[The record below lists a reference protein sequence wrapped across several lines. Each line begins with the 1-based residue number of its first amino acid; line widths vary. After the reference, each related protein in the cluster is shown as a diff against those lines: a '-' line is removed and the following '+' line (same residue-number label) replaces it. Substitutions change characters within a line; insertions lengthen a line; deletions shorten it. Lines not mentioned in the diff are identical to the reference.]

1 MKKEDLVRGF
11 DTCAIHARQAHDP
24 ATGAVITPIYAT
36 STYAQEAPG
45 IHKGFDYGRSHNP
58 TRFAFEG
65 AIAALEGG
73 AGGFAFASGMAAEA
87 AVLELLEPGS
97 HIVTTKDVYG
107 GTHRLFE
114 RVRRHSAKLSVTY
127 TDLCDPAA
135 LGAVIKPET
144 RMIWVESPSNPL
156 LRIVDLAAIADQ
168 AKKRNILTVVDN
180 TFASPWVQKPLD
192 LGMDI
197 VVHSATKYIGGHSD
211 VVGGVAVA
219 ARQELAD
226 KIGYIQNAVG
236 SIAGPFDSFL
246 MHRGLK
252 TLGVRMQRH
261 CENAMKLAAWLESR
275 PEVGRVFYP
284 GLASH
289 PQHAL
294 AKKQMRHF
302 GGMISIEL
310 KGSRKAAEA
319 MLKKCKLFTLA
330 ISLGGIES
338 LIEYPAAMS
347 HAVVPAAA
355 QKEMGMDEGL
365 VRLSVGIEDVHDLQA
380 DLEQALK
387 I

>member
-1 MKKEDLVRGF
+1 MVRGF